1 MLAIL
6 NRGQVDPAL
15 KRIALATQSLLRD
28 TIDLDEEQWHAP
40 SLLPGWSRAHVATHI
55 ARNADA
61 LRRVLS
67 APRPWPGIRGG
78 RRRFPR
84 FPESAPGFHGR
95 PCGA

>member
-67 APRPWPGIRGG
+67 ATLMALAIVSVSFFMPAAQYC
-78 RRRFPR
+78 RRWRR
-84 FPESAPGFHGR
+84 Y
-95 PCGA
+95 